1 MRYRWPMG
9 TTDEYVMRF
18 QSVADELAAE
28 GAGQTRIVSA
38 LIEVIVQLA
47 YEDRQWA
54 PDMLEGVAGLL
65 TEAVEAA
72 RSLKNL
78 DDVKRRRS

>member
-9 TTDEYVMRF
+9 TTNEYVMRF
-18 QSVADELAAE
+18 QSVADELAAK

-54 PDMLEGVAGLL
+54 PDMLEGVAGC
-65 TEAVEAA
+65 
-72 RSLKNL
+72 S
-78 DDVKRRRS
+78 RRPSRPPAPSKISMI